1 MEYHFRIV
9 CLILGIMGVINSA
22 WCMTELEIDKIV
34 ERKMET
40 ERLLFWRRN
49 SMRNTLRLNIWKRN
63 VPMLRKTYVPST
75 HDDQR
80 RNIRGIVK

>member
-1 MEYHFRIV
+1 MIM
-9 CLILGIMGVINSA
+9 GIMGVINSA
-22 WCMTELEIDKIV
+22 WCMTEVEIDKIV

-63 VPMLRKTYVPST
+63 VPMLTKSYVSST
-75 HDDQR
+75 HDDQGR
-80 RNIRGIVK
+80 YIRGTVK